1 MMIHPFIDLPTA
13 IWYAVGSFRLGGFM
27 AKFHRKNGASA
38 KLTASM
44 VLDMRAEYAEGAT
57 QGDLSRK
64 YEISVVQVGRI
75 VRGESWQ
82 NLPIDLSPAAK
93 QQQLLRSL
101 EAAEEAK
108 ALGKMEGAIAAEKE
122 RDPDRMLEELKGP
135 PILDEVKKRAKEFL
149 G

>member
-1 MMIHPFIDLPTA
+1 
-13 IWYAVGSFRLGGFM
+13 M
-27 AKFHRKNGASA
+27 AKFHRKNTASA

-82 NLPIDLSPAAK
+82 NLPTDLSPAAK
-93 QQQLLRSL
+93 QQALLRSL

-108 ALGKMEGAIAAEKE
+108 ALGKMQEDIAVVKE

-135 PILDEVKKRAKEFL
+135 EVSQAVKDRAKEFL
-149 G
+149 E